1 MTIMVEFQ
9 GVKCEKELKTF
20 SGKGFEVGFM
30 SIKYD
35 FDGQRKG

>member
-1 MTIMVEFQ
+1 MTILVEFQ

-30 SIKYD
+30 SIIYD